1 MTNLT
6 VFGNAGLPSV
16 GDLTA
21 ALRRVEITSEVSG
34 DGVFL
39 KMDKTGH
46 WCFGAD
52 ATEVEE
58 GSQWAVNPFSF
69 VHGFIAWGA
78 EKTPAHGTLL
88 GEVMAPITQPL
99 PEHPPTPEH
108 CEGWKVQIGCSVK
121 CISGED
127 KGINA
132 RVSFTSIG
140 GKKAMTALGLAI
152 AAQVEKDPTKP
163 VPLVVLKSE
172 FYMHKQYKKTFV
184 PIIEIVG
191 WVAMDKEPELGDDEP
206 GDADEAPP
214 TRRRRAA

>member
-1 MTNLT
+1 MSNLT

-16 GDLTA
+16 GDLTS
-21 ALRRVEITSEVSG
+21 ALRRVETTSEVSG

-39 KMDKTGH
+39 KMDRTGH

-52 ATEVEE
+52 PTEIEE

-88 GEVMAPITQPL
+88 GEVMAPVTQPL
-99 PEHPPTPEH
+99 PEHGPTPEH

-121 CISGED
+121 CVSGED
-127 KGINA
+127 KGLNA
-132 RVSFTSIG
+132 RVSFISIG
-140 GKKAMTALGLAI
+140 GKKALTGLGLAI
-152 AAQVEKDPTKP
+152 AAQVEKDPTRP
-163 VPLVVLKSE
+163 VPIVLLKSE

-184 PIIEIVG
+184 PIINIVD
-191 WVAMDKEPELGDDEP
+191 WVAMDKEPD
-206 GDADEAPP
+206 GDAVEDEAEEAPAP
-214 TRRRRAA
+214 RRRRTA